1 LPPHAAPVAP
11 VASTAQAAGAPLS
24 IGAHL
29 NLSVLWFALNFQF
42 AALLPV
48 VIPAQ
53 IALFVAPGAAG
64 NARQALLLAALAAI
78 GAAVTLVMQP
88 LVGALSDRTTLRM
101 GRRRPYI
108 VGGTLL
114 LLAGL
119 ALLALTHNLVLYV
132 AGLTIVVIAHT
143 ISGTAYQGLLPDC
156 VPEHQRGT
164 ASGYMGLMT
173 MLGTAG
179 SLAVA
184 SLLLSQS
191 GAGHALVDAIAHGAS
206 EYYGIAGLIVLAAA
220 VITVVGVRET
230 PLPDQA
236 SSRSHASHTSTHH
249 LHAVRRRERL
259 RRHLDALWLDPWRH
273 HNFRWVFLT
282 RGFVML
288 GLALFMTF
296 IAYYFARVVHTTN
309 FVQATAI
316 NAVMALLGAVCS
328 ALLLG
333 MLADRMPKVPV
344 VCVSTGFMAAAALV
358 FVVAPPGGIPL
369 WPLGILFGL
378 GYGAFTSVDWALALD
393 ALPSLS
399 ACGKDLGLWS
409 IASTLPGILAPVVG
423 GAVIVAA
430 GALGVTDLGYRCVFA
445 LATLS
450 LVLGALFVLK
460 VRETRRT
467 GRTADQQDSAA
478 A

>member
-1 LPPHAAPVAP
+1 V
-11 VASTAQAAGAPLS
+11 PLS

-64 NARQALLLAALAAI
+64 NARQALLLGALAAI

-114 LLAGL
+114 LLVGL

-156 VPEHQRGT
+156 VPEHQRGA

-191 GAGHALVDAIAHGAS
+191 GAGHALVVAIARGAS

-220 VITVVGVRET
+220 AITVVGVRET
-230 PLPDQA
+230 PLPDQT
-236 SSRSHASHTSTHH
+236 SSRSPASPASHTSQTSHTSPPR

-259 RRHLDALWLDPWRH
+259 RHRLDALWLDPWRH

-296 IAYYFARVVHTTN
+296 IAYYFARVVHITN

-333 MLADRMPKVPV
+333 LLADRMPKVPV
-344 VCVSTGFMAAAALV
+344 VFVSTGFMAAAALV
-358 FVVAPPGGIPL
+358 FVVAPPGAIPL

-430 GALGVTDLGYRCVFA
+430 GALGATDLGYRCVFA

-460 VRETRRT
+460 VRETRRA
-467 GRTADQQDSAA
+467 GRAADQQGSAA

>member
-1 LPPHAAPVAP
+1 VA
-11 VASTAQAAGAPLS
+11 TTTQEAAGPLS

-64 NARQALLLAALAAI
+64 NAHQALLLGALAAI
-78 GAAVTLVMQP
+78 GAAVTLIMQP
-88 LVGALSDRTTLRM
+88 LIGALSDRTTLRM

-114 LLAGL
+114 LLVGL
-119 ALLALTHNLVLYV
+119 ALLALTHNLVLYI

-191 GAGHALVDAIAHGAS
+191 GAGHALVAAIARGAS

-230 PLPDQA
+230 PLLDVA
-236 SSRSHASHTSTHH
+236 RSRAHTTYTTPR
-249 LHAVRRRERL
+249 LHAVGRRERL
-259 RRHLDALWLDPWRH
+259 RHRLDALWLDPWRH

-296 IAYYFARVVHTTN
+296 IAYYFARVVHITN

-328 ALLLG
+328 ALLVG

-393 ALPSLS
+393 ALPSLG

-409 IASTLPGILAPVVG
+409 IASTLPGILAPVLG
-423 GAVIVAA
+423 GAVIVVA
-430 GALGVTDLGYRCVFA
+430 GALGVTDLGYRCIFA

-460 VRETRRT
+460 VRETRQA
-467 GRTADQQDSAA
+467 GRTADHQDSAA